1 MLSSVVHEVRNL
13 QIVVRRL
20 GLKTRAT
27 RDPELLYH
35 LFHRRAMN
43 CLVAVGADVISIL
56 TVDGPGMQ
64 VCKKE
69 GQDSLV
75 FSALLKHIRKQKE
88 GSPQQTMLL
97 QEAARQASGLPAS
110 FAVPALISALQV
122 SASETIG
129 SVAVL
134 QQCVFPT
141 ECYSCFLITAG

>member
-1 MLSSVVHEVRNL
+1 M
-13 QIVVRRL
+13 
-20 GLKTRAT
+20 
-27 RDPELLYH
+27 
-35 LFHRRAMN
+35 
-43 CLVAVGADVISIL
+43 AVGADVISVL

-64 VCKKE
+64 VCQKE

-129 SVAVL
+129 SVAVV
-134 QQCVFPT
+134 QQCVFPA

>member
-1 MLSSVVHEVRNL
+1 M
-13 QIVVRRL
+13 
-20 GLKTRAT
+20 A
-27 RDPELLYH
+27 
-35 LFHRRAMN
+35 A
-43 CLVAVGADVISIL
+43 GADGVSIL
-56 TVDGPGMQ
+56 TIDSHGMQ

-122 SASETIG
+122 GASETTG
-129 SVAVL
+129 SSAWCINVCL
-134 QQCVFPT
+134 QQSATSACHHSRVMMQ
-141 ECYSCFLITAG
+141 

>member
-1 MLSSVVHEVRNL
+1 MPWSED
-13 QIVVRRL
+13 L
-20 GLKTRAT
+20 GEQMSCTSQQNAW
-27 RDPELLYH
+27 Y
-35 LFHRRAMN
+35 
-43 CLVAVGADVISIL
+43 CLVAVGANVISVL

-122 SASETIG
+122 SASETISG
-129 SVAVL
+129 AATAQQSVSPA
-134 QQCVFPT
+134 

>member
-1 MLSSVVHEVRNL
+1 M
-13 QIVVRRL
+13 
-20 GLKTRAT
+20 
-27 RDPELLYH
+27 
-35 LFHRRAMN
+35 
-43 CLVAVGADVISIL
+43 AVMADAFANP
-56 TVDGPGMQ
+56 TVGSRGVQ

-129 SVAVL
+129 SVAIV
-134 QQCVFPT
+134 QQCVSSA
-141 ECYSCFLITAG
+141 EGSSC

>member
-1 MLSSVVHEVRNL
+1 M
-13 QIVVRRL
+13 
-20 GLKTRAT
+20 
-27 RDPELLYH
+27 
-35 LFHRRAMN
+35 
-43 CLVAVGADVISIL
+43 AVGADVITVL
-56 TVDGPGMQ
+56 TVDGSGMQ

-122 SASETIG
+122 SASKTISG
-129 SVAVL
+129 ASTA
-134 QQCVFPT
+134 QQCVSPA

>member
-1 MLSSVVHEVRNL
+1 M
-13 QIVVRRL
+13 
-20 GLKTRAT
+20 
-27 RDPELLYH
+27 
-35 LFHRRAMN
+35 
-43 CLVAVGADVISIL
+43 AVMADAFSNP
-56 TVDGPGMQ
+56 TVDSRGVQ

-122 SASETIG
+122 SASKTTASAAVVQRCVSPAEG
-129 SVAVL
+129 S
-134 QQCVFPT
+134 
-141 ECYSCFLITAG
+141 SC